1 MKNHRALWPQLVSL
15 KITTYMQNV
24 LLRDSDQMSMA
35 HALELRVP
43 FLDHNLVEYTLGIP
57 NTEKY
62 PSSPKQLLVESLGD
76 LLPSEIVNRPKM
88 GFVLPWEQWMKKDLK
103 QFCDEQIESLSSRE
117 WINENGLK
125 TYYYKFQKG
134 DKRVT
139 WSRVW
144 PLIVLENW
152 LKENEIE

>member
-1 MKNHRALWPQLVSL
+1 M
-15 KITTYMQNV
+15 
-24 LLRDSDQMSMA
+24 
-35 HALELRVP
+35 
-43 FLDHNLVEYTLGIP
+43 
-57 NTEKY
+57 
-62 PSSPKQLLVESLGD
+62 
-76 LLPSEIVNRPKM
+76 PSEIVNRPKM